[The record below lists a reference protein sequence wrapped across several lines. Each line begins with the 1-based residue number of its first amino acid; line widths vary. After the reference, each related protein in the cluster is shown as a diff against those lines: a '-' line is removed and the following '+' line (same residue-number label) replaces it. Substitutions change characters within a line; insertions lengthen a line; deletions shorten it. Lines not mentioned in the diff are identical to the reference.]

1 MRASG
6 NRTIWLYGAVA
17 GLLILSAG
25 LGYALWQEQKSET
38 VTFEFGGERISV
50 EAEGG

>member
-6 NRTIWLYGAVA
+6 NRNIWLYGVLA

-25 LGYALWQEQKSET
+25 LGYALWQEQQSET
-38 VTFEFGGERISV
+38 VTFEFGGEQISV
-50 EAEGG
+50 ETHGG